1 MVLAYCVE
9 TKRQMQL
16 NIYTTDGFP
25 ALVGRDGSF
34 EMQGASAGA
43 QSNTYR
49 GKLSL
54 KGTGKGYASAFKS
67 NLMTSGGRWIVEG
80 CTGATNWTVKRDR

>member
-1 MVLAYCVE
+1 
-9 TKRQMQL
+9 
-16 NIYTTDGFP
+16 
-25 ALVGRDGSF
+25 
-34 EMQGASAGA
+34 MQGASAGA